1 MDVIFEFLFEL
12 AVEGGMEL
20 SGNRK
25 ISPWIRC
32 PLVALICLFFGAI
45 IALMVYIGISV
56 YPEEPVASVICWLL
70 GMLVLVGVVLKFRK
84 LYLAKK

>member
-12 AVEGGMEL
+12 AVEGCMEL

-25 ISPWIRC
+25 ISPWIRY

-45 IALMVYIGISV
+45 IALLVYIGISV

-70 GMLVLVGVVLKFRK
+70 GALVLVGVMLKFRK
-84 LYLAKK
+84 LYLGKK